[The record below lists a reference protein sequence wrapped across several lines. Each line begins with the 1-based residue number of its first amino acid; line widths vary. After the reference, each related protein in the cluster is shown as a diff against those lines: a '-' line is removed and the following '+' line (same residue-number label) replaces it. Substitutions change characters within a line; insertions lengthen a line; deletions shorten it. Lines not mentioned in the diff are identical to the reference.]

1 MRGFFILNR
10 KFEEINQQVR
20 EAFIIGILLLSQL
33 LIRSISAA
41 SVDQPIFPELE
52 QALTQAVNHYPTVAA
67 AKAEVTA
74 VGADLSAAKWARFP
88 SLTVEGLAYKES
100 ASTGS
105 SNTQDKLQATAI
117 LDQPLWTGGVITGN
131 IDRATFQQEAALAA
145 LGEAVLS
152 LELQVTESFFEVQRQ
167 QGKQEIIRKSIAD
180 HQTLVDMMKRR
191 VDQEVS
197 PTADLELVSSR
208 LAQMQ
213 LQLAVATS
221 TRNAALQKLRDLV
234 GNAGYAPPLFISTQ
248 TQLPQFVLE
257 TLIADALAFNPKYQR
272 LKADAKVAQATYQ
285 VSKGQIFPK
294 LDLQYSYNDVTGN
307 RVGLVLKSQFSGG
320 LSSVAASEASR
331 MRQASS
337 ELQVNAAEREIRN
350 LVVADYEDYT
360 SLRSRLVAAKSAS
373 DASQRISESYMRQ
386 FTSGLRTWIDLMN
399 SVRESTVAS
408 LDALD
413 ASIGTEAALTRIVL
427 RTGLW
432 KAEVRE

>member
-1 MRGFFILNR
+1 MKSYQQHLRGYLSIR
-10 KFEEINQQVR
+10 AV
-20 EAFIIGILLLSQL
+20 LLSL
-33 LIRSISAA
+33 FLVKSISAA
-41 SVDQPIFPELE
+41 SIDQPIRPELE
-52 QALTQAVNHYPTVAA
+52 QALNQAVNNYPTVAA

-88 SLTVEGLAYKES
+88 SLTIEGLAFRES
-100 ASTGS
+100 AGTAS
-105 SNTQDKLQATAI
+105 SKTQDNLQATAV

-131 IDRATFQQEAALAA
+131 IDRATFQQEAALAG

-152 LELQVTESFFEVQRQ
+152 VELQAAESFFEVQRQ
-167 QGKQEIIRKSIAD
+167 QARQEIIRKSIAD
-180 HQTLVDMMKRR
+180 HQTLVDMMNRR
-191 VDQEVS
+191 VEQEVS

-213 LQLAVATS
+213 LQLSVAIS
-221 TRNAALQKLRDLV
+221 ARNAALQKLRDLV
-234 GNAGYAPPLFISTQ
+234 GNPSYAPAAFVSSQ
-248 TQLPQFVLE
+248 AQLPQFVLE
-257 TLIADALAFNPKYQR
+257 TLIADVLAFNPKYQR

-337 ELQVNAAEREIRN
+337 ELQVNATEREIRN

-360 SLRSRLVAAKSAS
+360 SLRSRLIAARSAS

-413 ASIGTEAALTRIVL
+413 ASIGTEAALTRIIL
-427 RTGLW
+427 RAGLW